1 MPPTPPDRPIGA
13 ALPLRPKDDAV
24 RIARRRSAGLP
35 AVAPVRLTTGLA
47 PGLAPFGPGTPSDR
61 SATASPHGLAEAPA
75 AFLHP
80 ADLARPRAF
89 APVFDPVAVPPD
101 QNLIARYT
109 ARLCLRHGL
118 LPWQVRDGETLI
130 LTASPAGFETHRTAL
145 AAAFGPAIRP
155 LPCPRD
161 RIEAALLAHASDAL
175 TEAAE
180 YSLAP
185 RHSARSLN
193 HRAIAVAFA
202 LLFLALASGLALGA
216 DRALPVLFALAI
228 LSLYAL
234 FLLKAAA
241 CIATLRHGPALQ
253 PPPLPDDL
261 LPIISVLIPLYGE
274 AEIATRLLKR
284 IARIDYPADRLDILI
299 LTEEDDT
306 PTRLTLASAPLPQG
320 VRVLAVPKGRVRTK
334 PRALNFGLDFCR
346 GNIIGIWDAED
357 APAPDQLRKV
367 AAAFDAAPPDL
378 ACLQGALDFYNP
390 STNWIA
396 RCFTMEYAL
405 WFRLFLPGLERLD
418 LPMPLGGTTL
428 FLRRDRIEAAGGWD
442 AHNVTEDADLG
453 LRLARMGLRIGTLDS
468 TTMEEAN
475 CRIRPWIKQRSRWS
489 KGYLMTWLVHMRA
502 PVVLLRDLG
511 LRRFLAVQALLLG
524 SLITGMLG
532 PLILLLW
539 GYSLPFAAL
548 QSIPASL
555 PDWVMLSLIL
565 IKIADFA
572 FIHLAMRRTTHNAA
586 AWWLLL
592 MKPYALLG
600 TIATVK
606 AIGEAPLRPFH
617 WDKTRHGQFHDPDPE
632 TEAAPQEAV
641 TASLSR
647 PPPPEAASQ
656 RPC

>member
-1 MPPTPPDRPIGA
+1 MPPPPPDRPVGA
-13 ALPLRPKDDAV
+13 AVPSRPPHRMASLAPLGGPLRL
-24 RIARRRSAGLP
+24 RRPAKTLTEPSPASAHSG
-35 AVAPVRLTTGLA
+35 G
-47 PGLAPFGPGTPSDR
+47 F
-61 SATASPHGLAEAPA
+61 AEAPA
-75 AFLHP
+75 AFRHA
-80 ADLARPRAF
+80 ADLSRPRSVT
-89 APVFDPVAVPPD
+89 PVFDPVAVPPD
-101 QNLIARYT
+101 PALIARYT

-130 LTASPAGFETHRTAL
+130 LAASPTAVETHHATL
-145 AAAFGPAIRP
+145 AACFGPAIRP

-161 RIEAALLAHASDAL
+161 RIEAALLAHAGAAL
-175 TEAAE
+175 TDDAE
-180 YSLAP
+180 HALHA

-193 HRAIAVAFA
+193 HRAIAIVFGA
-202 LLFLALASGLALGA
+202 LVLATLAGLFLAPETTLTVFLVIGL
-216 DRALPVLFALAI
+216 V
-228 LSLYAL
+228 SLYAL
-234 FLLKAAA
+234 FLLKVAA
-241 CIATLRHGPALQ
+241 CSASLRHGPPSG

-261 LPIISVLIPLYGE
+261 LPLISVLIPLYGE
-274 AEIATRLLKR
+274 AEIATRLLAR
-284 IARIDYPADRLDILI
+284 LARIDYPADRLDILI

-306 PTRLTLASAPLPQG
+306 PTRSTLAAARLPQG
-320 VRVLAVPKGRVRTK
+320 VRVLSVPRGRVRTK

-346 GNIIGIWDAED
+346 GNIFGIWDAED

-367 AAAFDAAPPDL
+367 AAMFDAAPPDL

-390 STNWIA
+390 GTNWIA

-405 WFRLFLPGLERLD
+405 WFRLFLPGLERLG

-453 LRLARMGLRIGTLDS
+453 LRLARMGLSTAMLDS

-502 PVVLLRDLG
+502 PRALLRDLG

-524 SLITGMLG
+524 SLIHGVTG

-539 GYSLPFAAL
+539 LQSLPDGPPDWLPSITGGWLLLSLAAL
-548 QSIPASL
+548 QL
-555 PDWVMLSLIL
+555 
-565 IKIADFA
+565 ADFA
-572 FIHLAMRRTTHNAA
+572 FVLLAMRRTGHASPG
-586 AWWLLL
+586 WRLLL
-592 MKPYALLG
+592 LKPYGLLG
-600 TIATVK
+600 SIATVK

-617 WDKTRHGQFHDPDPE
+617 WDKTHHGQFHSAESEPDP
-632 TEAAPQEAV
+632 TAAPKTV
-641 TASLSR
+641 SASVSR
-647 PPPPEAASQ
+647 PPPPAGASR